1 MAEEI
6 FPFTAEFS
14 HNLVT
19 ILSEED
25 IIGTKHWSET
35 ETLLD
40 QYKRVKLGGESKQ
53 QKDEKP

>member
-6 FPFTAEFS
+6 FPFSAEYS

-25 IIGTKHWSET
+25 IRGTKHWSD
-35 ETLLD
+35 ETLT
-40 QYKRVKLGGESKQ
+40 E
-53 QKDEKP
+53 